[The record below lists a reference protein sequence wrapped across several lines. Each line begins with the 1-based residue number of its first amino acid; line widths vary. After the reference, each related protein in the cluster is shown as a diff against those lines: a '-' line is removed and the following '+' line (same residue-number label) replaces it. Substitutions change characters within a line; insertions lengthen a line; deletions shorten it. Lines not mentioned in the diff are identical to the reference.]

1 MHTEKR
7 AGLCKSVAVPV
18 SPSLYRRKEFGSKR
32 HFVMPTVLPGPLPCT
47 ICLTAFSQA
56 QPLPQASSRTK
67 AVRRVGGCSAPR
79 WQMQCAAL
87 ADAVR
92 RVDGCSA
99 VRWRMQRGALAR
111 VREEPGS
118 RAAAPLAGK
127 ASREQKRQQATGAK
141 QGQSACS
148 PTPREG
154 GKRTPKSQKELK
166 DLGKRRDYR

>member
-118 RAAAPLAGK
+118 RAAAPPCRKGITRAETPAGNRSQTRPERMLPHPPRRWEKDTQIPKGVKRPGK
-127 ASREQKRQQATGAK
+127 AAG
-141 QGQSACS
+141 
-148 PTPREG
+148 
-154 GKRTPKSQKELK
+154 L
-166 DLGKRRDYR
+166 

>member
-87 ADAVR
+87 ADAARCVG
-92 RVDGCSA
+92 GCSA
-99 VRWRMQRGALAR
+99 VRWQEYGKNQEAG
-111 VREEPGS
+111 PQP
-118 RAAAPLAGK
+118 PLAGK